1 MSTCDGQWYIG
12 LITDNRLS
20 NTPSYL
26 KFGIQNI
33 FLSLSGQ
40 VLPIT
45 KRGSCHQLEI
55 DNFRLITLDIY
66 RRKFIVRFRQFT
78 LYCRI
83 TGEESTS
90 DLMQSRILT
99 RQIQTKSPQPSCH
112 SRVFILMWG
121 LSVTNTERSQFTAL
135 TLCSHSATGETDLS
149 PLPCCWRSDSW
160 QAKSVRTASWIPLT
174 LSHCHS
180 LPTKHSY

>member
-33 FLSLSGQ
+33 SLSLSGQ
-40 VLPIT
+40 VLRIT

-66 RRKFIVRFRQFT
+66 RRKFIVRLRQFT

-90 DLMQSRILT
+90 DLMQSRILDL
-99 RQIQTKSPQPSCH
+99 QIRTKPPQPRCH

-121 LSVTNTERSQFTAL
+121 LSVTNTGRSQFTAL

-149 PLPCCWRSDSW
+149 PLPWCWRSDSW
-160 QAKSVRTASWIPLT
+160 QAKGVT